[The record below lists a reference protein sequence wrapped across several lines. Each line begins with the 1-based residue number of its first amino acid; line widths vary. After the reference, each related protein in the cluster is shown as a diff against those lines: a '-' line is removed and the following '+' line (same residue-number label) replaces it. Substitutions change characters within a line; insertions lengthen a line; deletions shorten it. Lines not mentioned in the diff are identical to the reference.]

1 MEWVNI
7 KQFRLFLPPGQDGF
21 IGCFSLERRALFS
34 AIIGAHKAAQVGFE
48 LVYTVIMVCFSCGVL
63 DGSVHAFYLAMGL
76 GAIGPC
82 GLMANPV
89 FLAGPSEAV
98 APGRA
103 LAAPQ
108 DGFGIG
114 KLTAVICQDSVYFK
128 RAGFDKLFQ
137 KRQGM
142 VCAHALEEFRIS
154 VF

>member
-34 AIIGAHKAAQVGFE
+34 AIIGAYKAAQMGFE
-48 LVYTVIMVCFSCGVL
+48 LVYAVIMVCFSCGLL
-63 DGSVHAFYLAMGL
+63 DGSVHTLYLAMGL

-103 LAAPQ
+103 PATPACSRPQYTTHLALKCIN
-108 DGFGIG
+108 G
-114 KLTAVICQDSVYFK
+114 SVCVQAWSAFW
-128 RAGFDKLFQ
+128 G
-137 KRQGM
+137 
-142 VCAHALEEFRIS
+142 
-154 VF
+154 